1 MVPNVHFLGLDLY
14 DWAILCGIVAAMILF
29 RALYKRMGLTYPV
42 FVLSLTVSV
51 FAIVG
56 GYCSAALFQSFY
68 VFLESGT
75 FAWGVGTT
83 FYGGLIGASLIF
95 LALYFGAGHFF
106 CKGAHIRQFNRM
118 LALVAPCIAL
128 AHAFG
133 RIGCLL
139 GGCCY
144 GAETESFF
152 GLPMLING
160 QWQKRIPLQLFE
172 SIFLF
177 LLCGALV
184 FLLLKRRG
192 TYNASVYLIA
202 YGVWRFTVEFFRADD
217 RGASG
222 ISFLTPSQLTAIVLV
237 ALGIGYIFLYRFVLK
252 KYLCGENGNEPA

>member
-1 MVPNVHFLGLDLY
+1 MLACLPILCYNRGMVPNVHFLGLDLY

-152 GLPMLING
+152 GTDNG
-160 QWQKRIPLQLFE
+160 KSGFPCNCLKASSSFCCVAHLYSFSSKGEGLTMRA
-172 SIFLF
+172 SISL
-177 LLCGALV
+177 
-184 FLLLKRRG
+184 
-192 TYNASVYLIA
+192 
-202 YGVWRFTVEFFRADD
+202 
-217 RGASG
+217 
-222 ISFLTPSQLTAIVLV
+222 LTACGGLPSSFSVPTTGAPRAFPFSRPPSSRRSCSLRSV
-237 ALGIGYIFLYRFVLK
+237 SDTFFCTALS
-252 KYLCGENGNEPA
+252 